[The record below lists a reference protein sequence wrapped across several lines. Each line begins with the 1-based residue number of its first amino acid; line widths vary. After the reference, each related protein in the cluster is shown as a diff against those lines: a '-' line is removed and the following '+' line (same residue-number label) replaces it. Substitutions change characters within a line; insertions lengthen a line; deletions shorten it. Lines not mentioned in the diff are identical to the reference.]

1 MPDSNEAQGCRG
13 NPRGSGSPLRKL
25 ISCLEGGRQETG
37 NKEVLG
43 IAKFEKKIK
52 LDNGME
58 DALGPGAFPD
68 RLGSGFGI
76 RISEHLNFLNR
87 LFILGKCL
95 LSVILDFHDL
105 KQGLSRNQRSFRSL
119 RSKTVCTQTHVFLRP
134 AHRRFAHSAAAL
146 PL

>member
-1 MPDSNEAQGCRG
+1 MPDSNKAQECRG
-13 NPRGSGSPLRKL
+13 NPRGSGSLLRKL
-25 ISCLEGGRQETG
+25 ISCMEGGRQETG

-43 IAKFEKKIK
+43 IAQFEKKIK
-52 LDNGME
+52 RDNGME
-58 DALGPGAFPD
+58 DALGRGAFLD

-76 RISEHLNFLNR
+76 WISEHLNFLNH

-105 KQGLSRNQRSFRSL
+105 KQGLLRKQRSFRSL
-119 RSKTVCTQTHVFLRP
+119 SPKTVCTQTHGFLRP
-134 AHRRFAHSAAAL
+134 ARRLFAHSAAAL